1 MTLAS
6 MAMSA
11 YGQIA
16 QGRAAKKVA
25 KSEAAAAEGTAKQ
38 QEFNAGVA
46 DAQAVDAVDRGEEDA
61 ARLREQVRG
70 LVGAQ
75 RSGFAGQGVVVDTG
89 SAADVQADTKT
100 LGEAD
105 VRTIRHN
112 AQRQAWG
119 FRVEAENDRRNA
131 AIARQGGVIA
141 LREGA
146 NAAKA
151 GYLGAA
157 TTIVGGTSS
166 LLAQRYGWRDTSTT
180 SSPSAAARRTDALN
194 RRTPPFQGDALPGYA
209 GAS

>member
-1 MTLAS
+1 MFTLIMTLAS

-11 YGQIA
+11 YGQIS

-25 KSEAAAAEGTAKQ
+25 QSQAAAAEGTAKQ

-119 FRVEAENDRRNA
+119 FRVEAEEHLQ
-131 AIARQGGVIA
+131 AISSGLLEVERAKPAPQEGDGEGKSSRFEITSEDLVKAFHDDPKTVGKFRVIIGGKEFTGEIKHDHDHDA
-141 LREGA
+141 PE
-146 NAAKA
+146 KA
-151 GYLGAA
+151 EK
-157 TTIVGGTSS
+157 
-166 LLAQRYGWRDTSTT
+166 
-180 SSPSAAARRTDALN
+180 
-194 RRTPPFQGDALPGYA
+194 
-209 GAS
+209 